1 MALARARRGR
11 YQANYWP
18 GFVDM
23 LSTLLL
29 VVTFLMSLFMLTN
42 YFVSQAASG
51 KDTMLSRLN
60 RQLSEL
66 TELLALERSKK
77 EFDRGRTCRSS
88 GDARATRT
96 RRTQRLTGLLG
107 DAGGKTQGAE
117 DKVRALGG
125 ELDTQKKI
133 TNDALAKVE
142 LLNQQLAALRLQ
154 LTSLQEALDASEAKD
169 KDSQAKIADLG
180 QRLNVA
186 LAKKV
191 QELARY
197 RSDFF
202 GKLKEALGD
211 RADFQVV
218 GDRFVFP
225 SDVLFDSG
233 SAELKPGATAQ
244 LDKLA
249 DALKEVETKIPPDIA
264 WVMRVDG
271 HTDIHPIAT
280 AEFPSNWEL
289 SSARAISVVRYL
301 MQAGIAPE
309 HLVAAG
315 FGEFQPIDR
324 RNERRGS
331 RPRTAASSSSS
342 PSASC

>member
-1 MALARARRGR
+1 MSLARARRGR

-29 VVTFLMSLFMLTN
+29 VVTFLMALFMLAN
-42 YFVSQAASG
+42 FVVTQAVSG

-60 RQLSEL
+60 RQLAEL

-77 EFDRGRTCRSS
+77 ESIEDSL
-88 GDARATRT
+88 AALQATLSEKEKESA
-96 RRTQRLTGLLG
+96 RLTGLLG
-107 DAGGKTQGAE
+107 TAGGQAQSAE
-117 DKVRALGG
+117 ERARALGSA
-125 ELDTQKKI
+125 LDEQKKI

-154 LTSLQEALDASEAKD
+154 LSSLQEALGASEAKD
-169 KDSQAKIADLG
+169 KESQAKIADLG

-186 LAKKV
+186 LARKV
-191 QELARY
+191 QELNRY

-202 GKLKEALGD
+202 GKLKDALGT
-211 RADFQVV
+211 RSDFQIV
-218 GDRFVFP
+218 GDRFLFP

-233 SAELKPGATAQ
+233 SSAIRPEATTQ

-249 DALKEVETKIPPDIA
+249 TALQELDTQIPPDIA

-271 HTDIHPIAT
+271 HTDIKPIAT
-280 AEFPSNWEL
+280 PEFPSNWEL
-289 SSARAISVVRYL
+289 SSARAIAVVRYL
-301 MQAGIAPE
+301 MLQGVPANR
-309 HLVAAG
+309 LVAAG
-315 FGEFQPIDR
+315 FGEFQPIDTAESDEALRKNR
-324 RNERRGS
+324 RIELKLTER
-331 RPRTAASSSSS
+331 
-342 PSASC
+342 

>member
-1 MALARARRGR
+1 MAIARNRRGR
-11 YQANYWP
+11 YTANYWP

-29 VVTFLMSLFMLTN
+29 VVIFLMALFMLTN
-42 YFVSQAASG
+42 FIITQAASG

-60 RQLSEL
+60 RQLSQL

-77 EFDRGRTCRSS
+77 ESVADSL
-88 GDARATRT
+88 AALQATLLDKDKEN
-96 RRTQRLTGLLG
+96 QRLSGLLG
-107 DAGGKTQGAE
+107 AAGGKTEGAE
-117 DKVRALGG
+117 DRARTLGTQ
-125 ELDTQKKI
+125 LDEQKKI
-133 TNDALAKVE
+133 TTDALAKVE
-142 LLNQQLAALRLQ
+142 ILNQQLAALRLQ
-154 LTSLQEALDASEAKD
+154 LAALQEALDASEAKD
-169 KDSQAKIADLG
+169 KESQVKIADLG

-202 GKLKEALGD
+202 GKLREALGS
-211 RADFQVV
+211 RPDFQVV

-233 SAELKPGATAQ
+233 SAEIRTEAMNQ
-244 LDKLA
+244 LGKLA
-249 DALKEVETKIPPDIA
+249 AALKDLEGQIPPDIA

-271 HTDIHPIAT
+271 HTDIKPIVT

-301 MQAGIAPE
+301 MEQGVKPE
-309 HLVAAG
+309 RLVAAG
-315 FGEFQPIDR
+315 FGEFQPIDAAESDEALRKNR
-324 RNERRGS
+324 RIELKLTER
-331 RPRTAASSSSS
+331 
-342 PSASC
+342 

>member
-1 MALARARRGR
+1 MALARARRR
-11 YQANYWP
+11 PQAANYWP

-29 VVTFLMSLFMLTN
+29 VVTFLMSFFMLSS
-42 YFVSQAASG
+42 YFITQQTSG

-60 RQLSEL
+60 RQLSQL

-77 EFDRGRTCRSS
+77 ESVEDSL
-88 GDARATRT
+88 AALQATLVDKEKENA
-96 RRTQRLTGLLG
+96 RLTGMMG
-107 DAGGKTQGAE
+107 EQGGKTDSAE
-117 DKVRALGG
+117 AKATELGG
-125 ELDTQKKI
+125 ELDQQKQI

-142 LLNQQLAALRLQ
+142 ILNQQLAALRLQ
-154 LTSLQEALDASEAKD
+154 IASLQEALDASEAKD
-169 KDSQAKIADLG
+169 KDSQTRIADLG

-202 GKLKEALGD
+202 GKLREALGN

-233 SAELKPGATAQ
+233 SAVLKSGATDQ

-249 DALKEVETKIPPDIA
+249 GALKELETKIPPDIG
-264 WVMRVDG
+264 WVMRIDG
-271 HTDIHPIAT
+271 HTDINPIAT
-280 AEFPSNWEL
+280 PEFPSNWEL

-301 MQAGIAPE
+301 MDQGIPANR
-309 HLVAAG
+309 LVAAG
-315 FGEFQPIDR
+315 FGEFQPIDSGAADDALAKNR
-324 RNERRGS
+324 RIELKLTER
-331 RPRTAASSSSS
+331 
-342 PSASC
+342 

>member
-1 MALARARRGR
+1 MALARARRR
-11 YQANYWP
+11 QYTANYWP

-29 VVTFLMSLFMLTN
+29 VVIFLMAMFMVTN
-42 YFVSQAASG
+42 YIITEAASG
-51 KDTMLSRLN
+51 KNTMLSRLN

-66 TELLALERSKK
+66 TELLALERSQKVSA
-77 EFDRGRTCRSS
+77 EDNL
-88 GDARATRT
+88 AALQATLLDSET
-96 RRTQRLTGLLG
+96 KNTRLTGLLG
-107 DAGGKTQGAE
+107 TASGETKDAEGRI
-117 DKVRALGG
+117 DALGTK
-125 ELDTQKKI
+125 LDEQRNI

-154 LTSLQEALDASEAKD
+154 LAALNEALEASEAKD
-169 KDSQAKIADLG
+169 KDAQAKIADLG

-191 QELARY
+191 KELAEF

-202 GKLKEALGD
+202 GKLRQTLGS
-211 RADFQVV
+211 RQDFKVV

-225 SDVLFDSG
+225 ADVLFDPG
-233 SAELKPGATAQ
+233 AAELKPGATGQ

-249 DALKEVETKIPPDIA
+249 GALKDIEGNIPPDLA

-271 HTDIHPIAT
+271 HTDVTPIST
-280 AEFPSNWEL
+280 PEFPSNWEL
-289 SSARAISVVRYL
+289 SAARAITVVQYL
-301 MQAGIAPE
+301 MAQGISPE

-315 FGEFQPIDR
+315 FGEFQPIDPGKSDAALALNR
-324 RNERRGS
+324 RIELKLTER
-331 RPRTAASSSSS
+331 
-342 PSASC
+342 

>member
-1 MALARARRGR
+1 MSLARARRGR
-11 YQANYWP
+11 FTANYWP

-29 VVTFLMSLFMLTN
+29 VVTFLMALFMLSN
-42 YFVSQAASG
+42 FVVTQATSG

-77 EFDRGRTCRSS
+77 ESAQDELS
-88 GDARATRT
+88 ALQATLGEKDKEN
-96 RRTQRLTGLLG
+96 QRLTGLLG
-107 DAGGKTQGAE
+107 EACGKTQGAE
-117 DKVRALGG
+117 ERAAAFGTQ
-125 ELDTQKKI
+125 LDTQKKI

-142 LLNQQLAALRLQ
+142 MLNQQLAALRLQ
-154 LTSLQEALDASEAKD
+154 LTSLQEALDASEAKN
-169 KDSQAKIADLG
+169 KESQAKIADLG

-211 RADFQVV
+211 RPDFQVV

-233 SAELKPGATAQ
+233 SAELRPEALAQ

-249 DALKEVETKIPPDIA
+249 NALKEVETKIPPDIA

-280 AEFPSNWEL
+280 PEFPSNWEL

-301 MQAGIAPE
+301 MQNGISPD

-315 FGEFQPIDR
+315 FGEFQPIDPGTSDEAFRKNR
-324 RNERRGS
+324 RIELKLTER
-331 RPRTAASSSSS
+331 
-342 PSASC
+342 

>member
-1 MALARARRGR
+1 MAIARNRRGR
-11 YQANYWP
+11 YTANYWP

-29 VVTFLMSLFMLTN
+29 VVIFLMALFMLTN
-42 YFVSQAASG
+42 FIITQAASG

-60 RQLSEL
+60 RQLSQL

-77 EFDRGRTCRSS
+77 ESVADSL
-88 GDARATRT
+88 AALQATLLDKDKEN
-96 RRTQRLTGLLG
+96 QRLSGLLG
-107 DAGGKTQGAE
+107 AAGGKTEGAE
-117 DKVRALGG
+117 DRARTLGTQ
-125 ELDTQKKI
+125 LDEQKKI
-133 TNDALAKVE
+133 TTDALAKVE
-142 LLNQQLAALRLQ
+142 ILNQQLAALRLQ
-154 LTSLQEALDASEAKD
+154 LAALQEALDASEAKD
-169 KDSQAKIADLG
+169 KESQVKIADLG

-202 GKLKEALGD
+202 GKLREALGS
-211 RADFQVV
+211 RPDFQVV

-233 SAELKPGATAQ
+233 SAEIRTEAMNQ
-244 LDKLA
+244 LGKLA
-249 DALKEVETKIPPDIA
+249 AALKDLEGQIPPDIA

-271 HTDIHPIAT
+271 HTDIKPIIT
-280 AEFPSNWEL
+280 AEFPSTWEL

-301 MQAGIAPE
+301 MEQGVKPE
-309 HLVAAG
+309 RLVAAG
-315 FGEFQPIDR
+315 FGEFQPIDAAESDEALRKNR
-324 RNERRGS
+324 RIELKLTER
-331 RPRTAASSSSS
+331 
-342 PSASC
+342 

>member
-1 MALARARRGR
+1 MAMARNRRGR
-11 YQANYWP
+11 YTPNYWP

-29 VVTFLMSLFMLTN
+29 VVIFLMALFMLTN
-42 YFVSQAASG
+42 FIITQAASG

-60 RQLSEL
+60 RQLSQL

-77 EFDRGRTCRSS
+77 DSVEDSLS
-88 GDARATRT
+88 ALQATLLDKDKEN
-96 RRTQRLTGLLG
+96 QRLAGLLG
-107 DAGGKTQGAE
+107 DASGETEGAE
-117 DKVRALGG
+117 DRARSLGTQ
-125 ELDTQKKI
+125 LDEQRQI
-133 TNDALAKVE
+133 TNEALAKVE
-142 LLNQQLAALRLQ
+142 ILNQQLAALRLQ
-154 LTSLQEALDASEAKD
+154 IASLQEALDASEAKD
-169 KDSQAKIADLG
+169 KESQVKIADLG

-202 GKLKEALGD
+202 GKLRDALGN
-211 RADFQVV
+211 RPDFQVV

-233 SAELKPGATAQ
+233 SAEIKPEAMTQ

-249 DALKEVETKIPPDIA
+249 AALNQLEGQIPSDIA
-264 WVMRVDG
+264 WVMRIDG
-271 HTDIHPIAT
+271 HTDINPIASP
-280 AEFPSNWEL
+280 EFPSNWEL

-301 MQAGIAPE
+301 MQQGIKPE
-309 HLVAAG
+309 RLVAAG
-315 FGEFQPIDR
+315 FGEFQPIDVATSDEALRKNR
-324 RNERRGS
+324 RIELKLTER
-331 RPRTAASSSSS
+331 
-342 PSASC
+342 

>member
-1 MALARARRGR
+1 MALARARRR
-11 YQANYWP
+11 QYSANYWP

-29 VVTFLMSLFMLTN
+29 VVIFLMAMFMVTN
-42 YFVSQAASG
+42 YIITQAATG

-77 EFDRGRTCRSS
+77 DSAEDNL
-88 GDARATRT
+88 AALQATLLDT
-96 RRTQRLTGLLG
+96 EKENERLTGLLG
-107 DAGGKTQGAE
+107 TASGETESAE
-117 DKVRALGG
+117 DRAAALGTK
-125 ELDTQKKI
+125 LDEQRQI

-154 LTSLQEALDASEAKD
+154 LAALNEALEAAEAKD
-169 KDSQAKIADLG
+169 KEAQTKIADLG

-186 LAKKV
+186 LARKV
-191 QELARY
+191 QELAQY

-202 GKLKEALGD
+202 GKLRQALGD
-211 RADFQVV
+211 RQDFKIV

-225 SDVLFDSG
+225 SDVLFDTG
-233 SAELKPGATAQ
+233 SAELKPSAYGQ

-249 DALKEVETKIPPDIA
+249 TALKEIEGDIPPDIA

-271 HTDIHPIAT
+271 HTDINPIAT
-280 AEFPSNWEL
+280 PEFPSNWEL
-289 SSARAISVVRYL
+289 SSARAISVVRFL
-301 MQAGIAPE
+301 MDQGISPE

-315 FGEFQPIDR
+315 FGEFQPIAAGESPEALARNR
-324 RNERRGS
+324 RIELKLTER
-331 RPRTAASSSSS
+331 
-342 PSASC
+342 

>member
-77 EFDRGRTCRSS
+77 ESVEDNLQ
-88 GDARATRT
+88 ALQATLGEKDKKN
-96 RRTQRLTGLLG
+96 QRLTGLLG
-107 DAGGKTQGAE
+107 DAGGKAQGSD
-117 DKVRALGG
+117 DKIRALGG

-202 GKLKEALGD
+202 GKLKEALGE

-249 DALKEVETKIPPDIA
+249 DALKEVESKIPPDIA

-280 AEFPSNWEL
+280 PEFPSNWEL

-301 MQAGIAPE
+301 MQAGISPE

-315 FGEFQPIDR
+315 FGEFQPIDSGTSDEALAKNR
-324 RNERRGS
+324 RIELKLTER
-331 RPRTAASSSSS
+331 
-342 PSASC
+342 

>member
-1 MALARARRGR
+1 MSLARARRGR

-29 VVTFLMSLFMLTN
+29 VVTFLMALFMLAN
-42 YFVSQAASG
+42 YIVTQAASG

-60 RQLSEL
+60 RQLAEL
-66 TELLALERSKK
+66 TELLALERSRK
-77 EFDRGRTCRSS
+77 ESVEDTL
-88 GDARATRT
+88 AALQATLGEKEKET
-96 RRTQRLTGLLG
+96 ERLTGLLG
-107 DAGGKTQGAE
+107 TTGGQAQSAE
-117 DKVRALGG
+117 ERARALGAT
-125 ELDTQKKI
+125 LDEQKKI

-154 LTSLQEALDASEAKD
+154 LNSLQEALEASEAKD
-169 KDSQAKIADLG
+169 KESQAKIADLG

-191 QELARY
+191 QELNRY

-211 RADFQVV
+211 RADFQIV
-218 GDRFVFP
+218 GDRFLFP

-233 SAELKPGATAQ
+233 SSAIRPEATPQ

-249 DALKEVETKIPPDIA
+249 AALTELEGKIPADIA
-264 WVMRVDG
+264 WVLRVDG
-271 HTDIHPIAT
+271 HTDIRPIAT
-280 AEFPSNWEL
+280 PEFPSNWEL

-301 MQAGIAPE
+301 MLNGVPPNR
-309 HLVAAG
+309 LVAAG
-315 FGEFQPIDR
+315 FGEFQPIDAGDSDDALRQNR
-324 RNERRGS
+324 RIELKLTER
-331 RPRTAASSSSS
+331 
-342 PSASC
+342 

>member
-77 EFDRGRTCRSS
+77 ESVEDNLQ
-88 GDARATRT
+88 ALQATLGEKDKEN
-96 RRTQRLTGLLG
+96 QRLTGLLG
-107 DAGGKTQGAE
+107 DAGGKAQSSD
-117 DKVRALGG
+117 DKIRALGG

-202 GKLKEALGD
+202 GKLKEALGE

-271 HTDIHPIAT
+271 HTDIHPIST
-280 AEFPSNWEL
+280 PEFPSNWEL
-289 SSARAISVVRYL
+289 SSARSISVVRYL
-301 MQAGIAPE
+301 MQAGISPE

-315 FGEFQPIDR
+315 FGEFQPIDSGTSDEALAKNR
-324 RNERRGS
+324 RIELKLTER
-331 RPRTAASSSSS
+331 
-342 PSASC
+342 

>member
-1 MALARARRGR
+1 MALARARRRR
-11 YQANYWP
+11 YEPNYWP

-29 VVTFLMSLFMLTN
+29 VVIFLMSMFMVTN
-42 YFVSQAASG
+42 YIITQAASG

-66 TELLALERSKK
+66 TELLALERSQKSSAEDNLAALQATLLDKTK
-77 EFDRGRTCRSS
+77 ETE
-88 GDARATRT
+88 
-96 RRTQRLTGLLG
+96 RLTGLLG
-107 DAGGKTQGAE
+107 AATGQTDSAE
-117 DKVRALGG
+117 DRAAALGTK
-125 ELDTQKKI
+125 LDDQRKI

-154 LTSLQEALDASEAKD
+154 LAALNEALEATEAKD
-169 KDSQAKIADLG
+169 KESQAKIADLG

-191 QELARY
+191 KELAQY

-202 GKLKEALGD
+202 GKLRAALGS
-211 RADFQVV
+211 RQDFKIV

-225 SDVLFDSG
+225 SDVLFDRG
-233 SAELKPGATAQ
+233 SADLKPEATFQ

-249 DALKEVETKIPPDIA
+249 NALHEIEGNIPADIA

-271 HTDIHPIAT
+271 HTDITPIAT

-301 MQAGIAPE
+301 MSQGIAPE

-315 FGEFQPIDR
+315 FGEFQPIDAATTDEAMARNR
-324 RNERRGS
+324 RIELKLTER
-331 RPRTAASSSSS
+331 
-342 PSASC
+342 

>member
-1 MALARARRGR
+1 MALGRARRR
-11 YQANYWP
+11 PQAANYWP

-29 VVTFLMSLFMLTN
+29 VVTFLMSLFMLSS
-42 YFVSQAASG
+42 YFITQQTSG

-60 RQLSEL
+60 RQLSQL

-77 EFDRGRTCRSS
+77 ESVEDNLAALQATLADKEKENTRLS
-88 GDARATRT
+88 G
-96 RRTQRLTGLLG
+96 LMG
-107 DAGGKTQGAE
+107 DQGGKTENAE
-117 DKVRALGG
+117 AKATQLSG
-125 ELDTQKKI
+125 ELDQQKQI

-142 LLNQQLAALRLQ
+142 ILNQQLSALRLQ
-154 LTSLQEALDASEAKD
+154 LTSLQETLDASEAKD
-169 KDSQAKIADLG
+169 KDSQVKIADLG

-202 GKLKEALGD
+202 GKLKEALGN
-211 RADFQVV
+211 RADFQVA

-233 SAELKPGATAQ
+233 SAELKSGATSQ

-249 DALKEVETKIPPDIA
+249 DALKALETKIPPDIG
-264 WVMRVDG
+264 WVMRIDG

-280 AEFPSNWEL
+280 PEFPSNWEL

-301 MQAGIAPE
+301 MGQGIPANR
-309 HLVAAG
+309 LVAAG
-315 FGEFQPIDR
+315 FGEFQPIDSGASDDALAKNR
-324 RNERRGS
+324 RIELKLTER
-331 RPRTAASSSSS
+331 
-342 PSASC
+342 

>member
-1 MALARARRGR
+1 MALARARRR
-11 YQANYWP
+11 QYASNYWP

-29 VVTFLMSLFMLTN
+29 VVIFLMALFMVTN
-42 YFVSQAASG
+42 YIITQAASG

-77 EFDRGRTCRSS
+77 ESAEDNL
-88 GDARATRT
+88 AVLQATLLNT
-96 RRTQRLTGLLG
+96 EAENKRLSGLLG
-107 DAGGKTQGAE
+107 TASGETESAE
-117 DKVRALGG
+117 DRASALGTK
-125 ELDTQKKI
+125 LDEQRKI

-154 LTSLQEALDASEAKD
+154 LAALNEALEASEAKD
-169 KDSQAKIADLG
+169 KKNQAKIADLG

-191 QELARY
+191 KELAQY

-202 GKLKEALGD
+202 GQLRQALGN
-211 RADFQVV
+211 RQDFKIV

-225 SDVLFDSG
+225 SDVLFDPG
-233 SAELKPGATAQ
+233 SAELKPSAYGE

-249 DALKEVETKIPPDIA
+249 TALNEIEGDIPSNIA

-271 HTDIHPIAT
+271 HTDINPIAT

-289 SSARAISVVRYL
+289 STARAISVVRYL
-301 MQAGIAPE
+301 MRRGISPE

-315 FGEFQPIDR
+315 FGEYQPIDPGVSPQALARNR
-324 RNERRGS
+324 RIELKLTER
-331 RPRTAASSSSS
+331 
-342 PSASC
+342 